1 MQVGLA
7 NMSKKVVFLGTGGTI
22 AGTAASDSDN
32 VGYKAAQLGI
42 DQLLQSSPALRGAL
56 QGCSAETEQV
66 LQVNSKDMEF
76 SGWQQI
82 LGRVVHHLQRPEVVS
97 VLVTHGT
104 DTIEETA
111 YFLHRAI
118 PAGLLVNKRVV
129 LTCAMRP
136 ASSANADGPAN
147 LCDAAAVAV
156 SPAVAGVLVVCA
168 GYVHAGQ
175 HVQKV
180 HPYRLNPFDSG
191 EVGHLAVVEEGLVRL
206 VSSLPPSPAVHV
218 DVDRVLAASCPRVEV
233 LVSHAGSDGAIV
245 RALLS
250 DAHHQTSPVRGLVVA
265 GTGNGAVHETLEM
278 ALKLAQAQGV
288 LVRRTSRC
296 AYGQIV
302 TGAVPDPQELV
313 PAYASAVKARIDLIL
328 ELLR

>member
-1 MQVGLA
+1 MQVGVT

-56 QGCSAETEQV
+56 EEYGVETEQV

-82 LGRVVHHLQRPEVVS
+82 LGRVVHHLQRPEVTS
-97 VLVTHGT
+97 VLITHGT

-118 PAGLLVNKRVV
+118 PAGLLMNKRVV

-147 LCDAAAVAV
+147 LCDAAVVAV

-168 GYVHAGQ
+168 GYVHAGV

-191 EVGHLAVVEEGLVRL
+191 EAGHVAVVEEGQVRV
-206 VSSLPPSPAVHV
+206 VSTLPSTTFAQL
-218 DVDRVLAASCPRVEV
+218 DIGRLLTASCPRVEV
-233 LVSHAGSDGAIV
+233 LVSHAGSDGTVV
-245 RALLS
+245 RALLNTTCQ
-250 DAHHQTSPVRGLVVA
+250 QTSPLRGLVVA
-265 GTGNGAVHETLEM
+265 GTGNGAVHEALEA
-278 ALKLAQAQGV
+278 ALKLAQEQGV

-302 TGAVPDPQELV
+302 TGAVPDSQELP
-313 PAYASAVKARIDLIL
+313 PAYASPVKARIDLIL